1 MIQGSPFSSSIL
13 SISSLSPSP
22 REWSADNDLNS
33 LALIP
38 SEDGADG
45 HLSGSAARGIRG
57 TLESGPDMKFGLRM
71 CRRTFGQRYPD
82 NDVDIRYRSWGMRAP
97 RPRRDSTA
105 GRGSTRPLT
114 TQGTRGRPRADGE
127 TVHLWT
133 IWVVIDGGQGEIR
146 TRGLIVANDAI

>member
-33 LALIP
+33 LVLFP

-45 HLSGSAARGIRG
+45 HLSGSAVRGIRG
-57 TLESGPDMKFGLRM
+57 TLESGPDVKFGLRM

-82 NDVDIRYRSWGMRAP
+82 NDVDIRLFLGHASTKTAE
-97 RPRRDSTA
+97 DSTA
-105 GRGSTRPLT
+105 GRGSTRPWT
-114 TQGTRGRPRADGE
+114 TQGTHGCPVVDSDP
-127 TVHLWT
+127 VHFLM
-133 IWVVIDGGQGEIR
+133 IWVVGSGGQGEIR